1 MVQINI
7 SHSFYRGLRIAPGG
21 TNGHFTLYI
30 APVSYP
36 SFIESEILFS
46 VKWIHTRF
54 FFFFFLNIRPLPGE
68 SSSISY
74 IIPPSERKK
83 DIKSKQYRKF
93 FLKCFL
99 LNLSTP
105 LLHRSLSTI
114 VVKSI
119 KMKPRLDS

>member
-7 SHSFYRGLRIAPGG
+7 SHSFYSGLRIAPGG

-54 FFFFFLNIRPLPGE
+54 FFFFFSEHTTTPRR
-68 SSSISY
+68 
-74 IIPPSERKK
+74 IIFDILHYPPVGAKER
-83 DIKSKQYRKF
+83 Y
-93 FLKCFL
+93 
-99 LNLSTP
+99 
-105 LLHRSLSTI
+105 
-114 VVKSI
+114 
-119 KMKPRLDS
+119 